1 MKRRLS
7 IHLTGIA
14 HPVFY
19 PTTHVICGSSPPKPH
34 RPALLSSQNSL
45 SLPIV
50 SMNFKPF
57 VAAVGPVFW
66 FQDQVEEIVLWT
78 VIWMAA
84 YSFVCAFHFPVYSN
98 FLLTAPR
105 LLPSQI
111 PHIILIGVIH
121 NLQRTPSIPHSPFH
135 PLNHRRKAPFHGK
148 PTFGNP
154 KFNGRNVSLVFL
166 FCPILD
172 SDLRIRA
179 DLNDLTCP
187 SFTFDAPAPIQHSR
201 SWKSQFPL
209 APVCLI

>member
-34 RPALLSSQNSL
+34 RPALLSSQDSL

-57 VAAVGPVFW
+57 VAAVEPVFW
-66 FQDQVEEIVLWT
+66 FQDRVEEIVLWM

-84 YSFVCAFHFPVYSN
+84 YSFVCVFHLPVYSN

-154 KFNGRNVSLVFL
+154 KFNGRNVSLVFFYFSPFL
-166 FCPILD
+166 ILT
-172 SDLRIRA
+172 SESE
-179 DLNDLTCP
+179 LTSTSLHVHHLHLTP
-187 SFTFDAPAPIQHSR
+187 QHLSSTQGR
-201 SWKSQFPL
+201 GKANFRLLQF
-209 APVCLI
+209 A